1 MPHLRTRTLATLLM
15 VCMAALAADLMAG
28 ALLLWWLD
36 LAEPLHLST
45 WWQHWQLLP
54 LTRYRPDATALR
66 VTGVLGAIVFV
77 LLSATAG
84 VLLWRL
90 PSRRMHQPGTTPGLL
105 NQVVAATALGLG
117 ACSHGGGEAPAALP
131 TRQALFEGDTTVV
144 KVWPL
149 RFNQHAWSILCFDTL
164 YCRAWYGRM
173 TLGDDAPTR
182 PSASYGPDYLE
193 NWSAG
198 VQVDGFPPPAEIKW
212 QTRDG
217 RWRETRIDIDAIF
230 KDRRVWHNVPR
241 EEVRGARN
249 GRPAV
254 PPSILIEVNGSVIRI
269 YMRATVGTKH
279 MQKPGNQYSYFRRDL
294 VLVKTLRY

>member
-36 LAEPLHLST
+36 LAEPLHLFT

-54 LTRYRPDATALR
+54 LTRYRPDAAALR

-90 PSRRMHQPGTTPGLL
+90 PSRRTYQPGAQPGLL

-117 ACSHGGGEAPAALP
+117 ACSHGGGEASAALT

-149 RFNQHAWSILCFDTL
+149 RFNQHAWGLRCFDTL
-164 YCRAWYGRM
+164 YCRAWYAGM
-173 TLGDDAPTR
+173 TLGSNKPTQ
-182 PSASYGPDYLE
+182 PSAAYGPDYLDD
-193 NWSAG
+193 WTGG
-198 VQVDGFPPPAEIKW
+198 VHVDGFPGPADIKW

-217 RWRETRIDIDAIF
+217 RWREIRIDIDAIF
-230 KDRRVWHNVPR
+230 KDRRVRHNVPR
-241 EEVRGARN
+241 KEVRGARD

-254 PPSILIEVNGSVIRI
+254 PPGILIEVNGSLVRV
-269 YMRATVGTKH
+269 YMRAWIGTKRE
-279 MQKPGNQYSYFRRDL
+279 QKPGNQYSYFRDDL
-294 VLVKTLRY
+294 ILVKTFRH